1 METNCLTGK
10 KQRPMIYPSNFL
22 PPSDSAK
29 ALGVE
34 SEGWGTA
41 QDRHRACKTRAA
53 DSPYSVGE
61 RKGSGC
67 YSANGIGQLF
77 IYLC

>member
-1 METNCLTGK
+1 METATNFFGQK
-10 KQRPMIYPSNFL
+10 PVIYLGNFL

-53 DSPYSVGE
+53 DSPYGIGE
-61 RKGSGC
+61 RKGPGC
-67 YSANGIGQLF
+67 YSVNGIRQLF
-77 IYLC
+77 IYL